1 MWDWM
6 DAFLTDCWVWLTGL
20 IAGWRVSFDP
30 LGLDLEQVNLLRRDA
45 QAADLDEL
53 AGLVRLD
60 TRRLSIF
67 LHVAL
72 NAICDLWMVDGVR
85 FNDWVSV

>member
-1 MWDWM
+1 M
-6 DAFLTDCWVWLTGL
+6 
-20 IAGWRVSFDP
+20 
-30 LGLDLEQVNLLRRDA
+30 NLLRRDA

-60 TRRLSIF
+60 TVRLSIF

-72 NAICDLWMVDGVR
+72 NAICDLSGWWMGLG
-85 FNDWVSV
+85 SMIG